1 MDCSPPSSSVHGIL
15 QARILEWVVIHFP
28 GIFLTQGLNPGL
40 LHCKYSL
47 KIGKNT
53 DNTASYN
60 TVVGR
65 IGIRAIVTKATVVT
79 KFNVG

>member
-1 MDCSPPSSSVHGIL
+1 M
-15 QARILEWVVIHFP
+15 
-28 GIFLTQGLNPGL
+28 TQGLNPGL

-53 DNTASYN
+53 DNTASYY